1 MGLEWSPVKNVG
13 LVPDYGMT
21 DIDLARNDTSNSQLK
36 MRLVGPSAFVKVR
49 VWTGRGGLV
58 ASRMI
63 PSMKALFFRPVAASL
78 SLILAACFG
87 ASTALAA
94 DPPSR
99 PASSGL
105 HPIAGTWSWTPFN
118 SRCVETFQYRS
129 NNTMLGASGE
139 AVAEWNY
146 TVTPQASEKGFYE
159 VVETS
164 MRQNGKKDCSGDTVD
179 SLGLVNIRFI
189 QFSPARDQML
199 VCRSPSLEACFGPLK
214 RQR

>member
-1 MGLEWSPVKNVG
+1 MKNVG
-13 LVPDYGMT
+13 LVLDYGMT
-21 DIDLARNDTSNSQLK
+21 DINLARNDASNSQLK
-36 MRLVGPSAFVKVR
+36 FRLVRPSAFVKVR
-49 VWTGRGGLV
+49 FWKGRGRQV
-58 ASRMI
+58 ASKMN
-63 PSMKALFFRPVAASL
+63 PPMKALFFRPVATSQAL
-78 SLILAACFG
+78 VLVLAAFFN
-87 ASTALAA
+87 ASTVLAA

-105 HPIAGTWSWTPFN
+105 HPLAGTWSWTPFN
-118 SRCVETFQYRS
+118 SRCLETFQYRS